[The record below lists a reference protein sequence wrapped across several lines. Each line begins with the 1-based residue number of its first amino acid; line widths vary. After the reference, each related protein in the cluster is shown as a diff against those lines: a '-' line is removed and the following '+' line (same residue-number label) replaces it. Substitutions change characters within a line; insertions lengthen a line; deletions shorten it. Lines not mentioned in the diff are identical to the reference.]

1 MTLRY
6 VINNEVPE
14 DFVRFFSYRII
25 SLMGISVSRETKLT
39 GLVLGQISKIV
50 FINNTIGTLKKIIVL
65 LIKQQKDT

>member
-1 MTLRY
+1 
-6 VINNEVPE
+6 
-14 DFVRFFSYRII
+14 
-25 SLMGISVSRETKLT
+25 MGISVSRETKLT